1 MSLDPA
7 FLSDS
12 FPHVFAACMAACSAL
27 LPSLSREEASFS
39 VRSSVCAKR
48 ESVAPLPQSKRR
60 EVATL
65 VKQLESQFFSP
76 REQEFWRYY
85 SNVASE
91 KPFLDVQPAPPNMGS
106 PRVLWEYHNEALL
119 AYLQHFERNS
129 AGKHLVARDETSN
142 VWSDFSPRD
151 DSDDPLLTALA
162 PDDIPA
168 VPSFPGRFIRWAFHG
183 RMTQSVVAGLPE
195 RRNRVLFGAASHGE
209 RNARSGERFVY
220 TWRGDL
226 QWAFPAVLR

>member
-7 FLSDS
+7 FLSDT

-27 LPSLSREEASFS
+27 LPSLSREEASFCA
-39 VRSSVCAKR
+39 RSSVCAKR

-60 EVATL
+60 EVGTL

-91 KPFLDVQPAPPNMGS
+91 KPFLDVQPAPPNVGS
-106 PRVLWEYHNEALL
+106 PRVLWEFHNEALL
-119 AYLQHFERNS
+119 AYLQHIERNS
-129 AGKHLVARDETSN
+129 AEKRPATRDETSEL
-142 VWSDFSPRD
+142 WGDGSIFSPRD

-168 VPSFPGRFIRWAFHG
+168 VPSFPGRFIRWAFRG
-183 RMTQSVVAGLPE
+183 RMTQSVVAGLSK
-195 RRNRVLFGAASHGE
+195 RGNRLLFGATSHGE
-209 RNARSGERFVY
+209 
-220 TWRGDL
+220 
-226 QWAFPAVLR
+226 